1 MPERDRAVITVSS
14 KAVIALTSRLGDS
27 GRPSLSPTEW
37 DRLSTVLDDQ
47 QLDVSEIFNDGFD
60 ASGLPGIT
68 ETIAS
73 KIETLLD
80 TAGSATVDAADLGRF
95 GISTVTIVDD
105 TYPDAFRRRLGNLA
119 PPVIYA
125 VGNLDLLTGDGVGI
139 VGSRNV
145 TEEGKS
151 AAEEFAREAVKNRRS
166 VISGGARGVDSF
178 AMNAAFMAG
187 GTVVGVLADS
197 LQGRIRKPG
206 TLQAIDEGT
215 VCLLSQQI
223 PSAGFTPHAAMARN
237 KLIYALGEVTVVV
250 ATDHE
255 TGGTWSGATEALKKH
270 NGRIAVWTGSG
281 SGPGNSALVGLGGSP
296 LTSLG
301 QLLDLPPDQPV
312 APGAQLGLLD
322 SA

>member
-1 MPERDRAVITVSS
+1 MITDSS

-27 GRPSLSPTEW
+27 KRPSLSPTEW
-37 DRLSTVLDDQ
+37 DRLSTVLNDQ
-47 QLDVSEIFNDGFD
+47 QIDVSEIFNDGFD

-80 TAGSATVDAADLGRF
+80 TAGSATVEAADLGRF
-95 GISTVTIVDD
+95 GISTVTIIDD
-105 TYPDAFRRRLGNLA
+105 TYPDAFKHRLGNLA

-145 TEEGKS
+145 TEEGKT
-151 AAEEFAREAVKNRRS
+151 AAEEIAREAVKNERS

-187 GTVVGVLADS
+187 GAVVGVLADS

-237 KLIYALGEVTVVV
+237 KLVYALSEVTVVV
-250 ATDHE
+250 ATDLE
-255 TGGTWSGATEALKKH
+255 TGGTWTGATEALKKQ
-270 NGRIAVWTGSG
+270 NGRVVVWTGDG
-281 SGPGNSALVGLGGSP
+281 AGPGNSALVDLGGIA
-296 LTSLG
+296 LTSPDLV
-301 QLLDLPPDQPV
+301 LDVSPDNQA
-312 APGAQLGLLD
+312 APAEQLGLLD